1 MKEKNDLKEI
11 TACKI
16 NNIDVLKKKYNID
29 KISKLDANEN
39 PNSIKFNI
47 RKLRKILK
55 KVNYYPDNDCME
67 LRMELSEMLKIDKN
81 NLLFGNGSS
90 EIISLIVKSFIEKE
104 DKVITPVPTFLP
116 YITESK
122 IAGAIVEEVN
132 LTLDYKIDLDT
143 ILERIDNRTKLIF
156 IVNPHNPTGT
166 LLEKDELKNFMT
178 KVPKDILVVLDEAY
192 IEYADISKKMD
203 AREFISQFDNLCII
217 RTFSKAY
224 GLAGAR
230 IGYLISNPEIVTII
244 EKAKLPV
251 NLSSLSEKL
260 ALEVLRD
267 KKYLKKTIEKNEF
280 ERNLL
285 YKKLTNLNIEFI
297 PTYTNF
303 LMIRKKEKTNEI
315 YENLIDNGIF
325 VSRNFKNMEDFL
337 RVSIG
342 TKKDMKKLISC
353 LKKLFK

>member
-11 TACKI
+11 VACQI
-16 NNIDVLKKKYNID
+16 SNIDVLKMKYNKS

-39 PNSIKFNI
+39 PSIVKFNT
-47 RKLRKILK
+47 RRLNKTLK
-55 KVNYYPDNDCME
+55 KVNYYSDNDSTK
-67 LRMELSEMLKIDKN
+67 LREELSRMLKIYKDN
-81 NLLFGNGSS
+81 FLFGNGSS
-90 EIISLIVKSFIEKE
+90 EIISLIIKAFIEKG

-132 LTLDYKIDLDT
+132 LTPDYKIDLDT
-143 ILERIDNRTKLIF
+143 ILKKMDNRTKLVF

-166 LLEKDELKNFMT
+166 LLEKNELRNFLL

-192 IEYADISKKMD
+192 IEYVDVLKKIDI
-203 AREFISQFDNLCII
+203 REFINKFDNLCII

-230 IGYLISNPEIVTII
+230 IGYLISNSRIVKIV

-251 NLSSLSEKL
+251 NLSSVSEML
-260 ALEVLRD
+260 ALEVLKD
-267 KKYLKKTIEKNEF
+267 KKYLKKTIEKNEIAKKK
-280 ERNLL
+280 L
-285 YKKLTNLNIEFI
+285 YKNLIKLDIEFI

-303 LMIRKKEKTNEI
+303 VMIKKNKKIDGI
-315 YENLIDNGIF
+315 YEKLIDNGI
-325 VSRNFKNMEDFL
+325 VVGRNFKNMEDFL
-337 RVSIG
+337 RVTIG
-342 TKKDMKKLISC
+342 NKKDMKKLINC
-353 LKKLFK
+353 LK